1 MGAATDAAPRL
12 RHLVPA
18 GATSAKAE
26 TDTVTG
32 DSMTGV
38 TLLKRMPPG
47 GGYKVEIVVE
57 PYELHRPRLTRS
69 CGGKKVEV
77 TCKDADV
84 DSARWELPACPD
96 EGDQLMLEWIV
107 LGQKPNTR
115 CQATIYAYDAENRLL
130 EGQPG
135 YPNPLT
141 VKVATAAA
149 ASATPAVATIA
160 IQ

>member
-1 MGAATDAAPRL
+1 MD
-12 RHLVPA
+12 
-18 GATSAKAE
+18 
-26 TDTVTG
+26 TG

-57 PYELHRPRLTRS
+57 PYELHRPRLMRS

-77 TCKDADV
+77 ACNDADI
-84 DSARWELPACPD
+84 DSARWVLPACPED
-96 EGDQLMLEWIV
+96 GDQLVLEWLV
-107 LGQKPNTR
+107 VGTTPNTR
-115 CQATIYAYDAENRLL
+115 CHATIYAYDQDNRLL

-135 YPNPLT
+135 YANPLT
-141 VKVATAAA
+141 VKVATASAPSAA
-149 ASATPAVATIA
+149 PAVATIA